1 MATPT
6 FYRKIR
12 YRVRRYLRS
21 HDIKRE
27 VRLIIPRLIEKITG
41 RPRYLPNNLD
51 WDSPLFTSYLFRA
64 WQWLAYI
71 PCGENGIGDTIRR
84 EATVAVYHDEDGV
97 VHIERNFYTLEAFV
111 THIEGSVRLAIS
123 NAFDSLAEALKD
135 AFTPQPQ
142 YGFIPQ
148 PVLLTI
154 MFLGLKL
161 NLSGDLNGW
170 IAPFIGMAIA
180 HDSSNKGVGVSSALS
195 VSLTCSGS
203 DRLAILGG
211 VLQDNS
217 RSWSDM
223 TYAGVSA
230 TQIGSNFLYSANNA
244 PAQLRYL
251 IAPSTG
257 TNNAVFTP
265 SGSINVGGYISTYTG
280 CKQTGQ
286 VDASA
291 QGNGSA
297 SFNVNVVAS
306 NCWIVAGCITFNN
319 DVDTPAAPSYITLAA
334 GVTRWVQATD
344 DNFGLADSN
353 GTVATGNVA
362 VQFSN
367 LKANNGRLAAS
378 IAPTTNV
385 DVTVS
390 ATVLTA
396 TTSIPAP
403 SISGGATVSPTAPV
417 ATFSTPAPDISGG
430 ANVAPNALTA
440 TFSIPAPNIITPD
453 AQVDAG
459 VLTAN
464 LSIPAP
470 DVSGAANGDAGVQT
484 LTLSIPTSSVQIDA
498 TIDAGVLVATFTTP
512 APTIDAISNITVSP
526 SPLTATF
533 SIPAPTLTT
542 EQNAVAEVGV
552 LTATFSIPTPTVTA
566 IMNVSVAAS
575 VLTATFSVQA
585 PTKVGGVWTAQPRV
599 NGDAAWTPQPRAV

>member
-1 MATPT
+1 MATPI

-12 YRVRRYLRS
+12 YRVRRFFRN
-21 HDIKRE
+21 HDLKRE
-27 VRLIIPRLIEKITG
+27 ARLIIPRLLEKLTG
-41 RPRYLPNNLD
+41 RPRYLPELD

-71 PCGENGIGDTIRR
+71 PYGANGVGDTIRR
-84 EATVAVYHDEDGV
+84 EATVAVYHDKDGV
-97 VHIERNFYTLEAFV
+97 VRIERNFYTLEAFV
-111 THIEGSVRLAIS
+111 THMEGTLRLAVAGAFQGLIEGIK
-123 NAFDSLAEALKD
+123 N

-142 YGFIPQ
+142 FGFIPQ

-161 NLSGDLNGW
+161 NLSGDLHGW
-170 IAPFIGMAIA
+170 IAPFVGMAIA
-180 HDSSNKGVGVSSALS
+180 YDNSNKSVSVTSSLS

-203 DRLAILGG
+203 NRLAILGG
-211 VLQDNS
+211 TLQDNS

-230 TQIGSNFLYSANNA
+230 TQIGSNFVYTANNA

-280 CKQTGQ
+280 CKQSGQ
-286 VDASA
+286 VDAYA
-291 QGNGSA
+291 QGKGSS

-367 LKANNGRLAAS
+367 LNGNNGRLAAS

-390 ATVLTA
+390 ASVLA
-396 TTSIPAP
+396 
-403 SISGGATVSPTAPV
+403 
-417 ATFSTPAPDISGG
+417 ATFSVPTRTITGT
-430 ANVAPNALTA
+430 ANVAPSVLSAV
-440 TFSIPAPNIITPD
+440 FSAPTRTVSGAANVAPSVLSAAFTIPTVNVITPD
-453 AQVDAG
+453 AQI
-459 VLTAN
+459 L
-464 LSIPAP
+464 
-470 DVSGAANGDAGVQT
+470 
-484 LTLSIPTSSVQIDA
+484 
-498 TIDAGVLVATFTTP
+498 
-512 APTIDAISNITVSP
+512 
-526 SPLTATF
+526 
-533 SIPAPTLTT
+533 
-542 EQNAVAEVGV
+542 
-552 LTATFSIPTPTVTA
+552 
-566 IMNVSVAAS
+566 AS
-575 VLTATFSVQA
+575 VLTATFSVPTRTVSAGATTTPSVLSATFSQPAATFRGDFTALPSALSATFSTPAPTIIAIGNVTVTPSVLATTFSIPSPTVTAEQNATFAAGVLSATFSTQA
-585 PTKVGGVWTAQPRV
+585 PTVVAIRNATVSATTLSATFTIPKPLRKVGGLWTAQPRV
-599 NGDAAWTPQPRAV
+599 QGDWTPQPRAI